1 MNTVVPEVIEADE
14 VNRSRLLWIGPDDRG
29 LSLEIVAV
37 QEPDYLLGHPRHAAP
52 VPEVAMSAKYVA
64 GPDIDLD
71 VEVVKDKQGQ
81 RITEQR
87 AQQMATDALARAG
100 VGRPSLTRPGARSP
114 EIKARVPEEL
124 RDRLTAAARERGT
137 TASTLIREALESH
150 LAS

>member
-1 MNTVVPEVIEADE
+1 
-14 VNRSRLLWIGPDDRG
+14 
-29 LSLEIVAV
+29 
-37 QEPDYLLGHPRHAAP
+37 
-52 VPEVAMSAKYVA
+52 MSAKYVA

-137 TASTLIREALESH
+137 TASTLIREALESY

>member
-1 MNTVVPEVIEADE
+1 
-14 VNRSRLLWIGPDDRG
+14 
-29 LSLEIVAV
+29 
-37 QEPDYLLGHPRHAAP
+37 
-52 VPEVAMSAKYVA
+52 MSAKYVA

-71 VEVVKDKQGQ
+71 VDVVTDKHGQ

-87 AQQMATDALARAG
+87 AEQLAADALTRAG

-124 RDRLTAAARERGT
+124 RERLTAAARERGT
-137 TASTLIREALESH
+137 TASTLIREALESY

>member
-1 MNTVVPEVIEADE
+1 V
-14 VNRSRLLWIGPDDRG
+14 R
-29 LSLEIVAV
+29 
-37 QEPDYLLGHPRHAAP
+37 
-52 VPEVAMSAKYVA
+52 AKYVA

-71 VEVVKDKQGQ
+71 VEVVTDKHGR

-87 AQQMATDALARAG
+87 AQKMAADALARAG

-124 RDRLTAAARERGT
+124 RERLTATARERGT
-137 TASTLIREALESH
+137 TASTLIREALESY

>member
-1 MNTVVPEVIEADE
+1 
-14 VNRSRLLWIGPDDRG
+14 
-29 LSLEIVAV
+29 
-37 QEPDYLLGHPRHAAP
+37 
-52 VPEVAMSAKYVA
+52 MSAKYVA

-87 AQQMATDALARAG
+87 AQEMATDALARAG
-100 VGRPSLTRPGARSP
+100 VGRPSLTQPGTRSP

-124 RDRLTAAARERGT
+124 RDRLTTAARERGT
-137 TASTLIREALESH
+137 TASTLIREALESY